1 MKTRWIAP
9 IVGRVRLALAGPAR
23 AQVRYVDGSG
33 AVAVFSVLGGVESE
47 EKPEPLNPEE
57 RS

>member
-9 IVGRVRLALAGPAR
+9 MVGPAVLALAGPAR
-23 AQVRYVDGSG
+23 AQVRYVDEPG
-33 AVAVFSVLGGVESE
+33 AVAVFSVFGGVESE
-47 EKPEPLNPEE
+47 EKPEPLKPEE